1 MRSVSRANSRQW
13 IDRRGHRIYE
23 ICKTL
28 ADFADS
34 LGRFEIRDIE
44 DLTLDDWLVGLLPAW
59 QRVSLVHR
67 LAERFITEMFRKET
81 DGPYIRRTHIDPV
94 SGTAT
99 FSRMLTVDFALS
111 EYDIEIEPFDIPDP
125 GPRVERQIGDRMV
138 IERDHTVADACYEY
152 FTNDLMWSAQYAQL
166 MDRMADEV
174 FHVLF
179 ADRGVLAAVNAFV
192 SSYIESSYLRD
203 VYPEFSHLFT
213 ASGRLRRKDIPQW
226 VKRAVFHR
234 ERGYCAEC
242 GHNLSW
248 ILDSLARQH
257 FDHVIPLAQGGL
269 NDITNI
275 QLLCERCNLA
285 KASDLQETRLRYRR
299 WLEP

>member
-1 MRSVSRANSRQW
+1 MRNMSRANSQQW

-34 LGRFEIRDIE
+34 LGRFEIREIE

-59 QRVSLVHR
+59 QKVSLVHR

-81 DGPYIRRTHIDPV
+81 GGPYISRTHIDPV

-99 FSRMLTVDFALS
+99 FSRMLTVDFALN
-111 EYDIEIEPFDIPDP
+111 EYDIKIEPFDIPDP
-125 GPRVERQIGDRMV
+125 GPRVERRIGDRVV
-138 IERDHTVADACYEY
+138 IEGGHTVADACYEY
-152 FTNDLMWSAQYAQL
+152 FTNDLIWSAEYAQL

-192 SSYIESSYLRD
+192 SSYIESGRLQD
-203 VYPEFSHLFT
+203 VYPDFSRLFT
-213 ASGRLRRKDIPQW
+213 GSGRLRRKDIPQW

-248 ILDSLARQH
+248 VLDSLARQH

-285 KASDLQETRLRYRR
+285 KASDLQEPRLRYRR